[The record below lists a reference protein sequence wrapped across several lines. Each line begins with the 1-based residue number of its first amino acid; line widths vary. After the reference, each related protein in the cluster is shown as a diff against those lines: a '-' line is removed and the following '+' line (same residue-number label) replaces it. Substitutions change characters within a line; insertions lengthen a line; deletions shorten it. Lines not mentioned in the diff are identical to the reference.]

1 MHDPSLVT
9 APTSASPTAGQR
21 PKLRYQ
27 PSFDGIRGVGI
38 LAVIAAHSG
47 RPQFGSGFYA
57 VDLFFVLSGFLITT
71 LLLEEFFGT
80 GRISLRLFWQ
90 RRAARLLP
98 ALGVL
103 CAVVLLISA
112 VDAVH
117 SLRPELNTN
126 PMGTTLLGVLLSA
139 TYTSSWA
146 QAIFHWNLGPM
157 AHTWSLSVEE
167 WFYLL
172 WPLLL
177 LLLLRRPRTLT
188 RNLVV
193 LAGIS
198 IVYRLVSEQLISSK
212 FYLYFAPDQRVCQ
225 LLCGCALGAV
235 LFEHG
240 ARVAQHRRAVAW
252 IGGIGALAVA
262 ILMFR
267 PITAAA
273 AHRVVP
279 YEHDGVVLMAL
290 ATTAVVC
297 CLVLRPELWLARLL
311 SLRPL
316 LWLGRRSYGLYLYHY
331 AIILIVSPYSGP
343 SGFVPTRSGIR
354 SLVLMFLAAA
364 VSYRWVE
371 QPVMRRMR
379 ERERRVRGAGLPDQA
394 HSQPR
399 GRLVGTL
406 ATGEGSA

>member
-1 MHDPSLVT
+1 M
-9 APTSASPTAGQR
+9 R

-27 PSFDGIRGVGI
+27 PAFDGIRGVGI
-38 LAVIAAHSG
+38 LAVIAGHSG

-71 LLLEEFFGT
+71 LLLEEYFGT

-117 SLRPELNTN
+117 SLRPELNPN
-126 PMGTTLLGVLLSA
+126 PAGTTLLGVLLSA
-139 TYTSSWA
+139 TYTASWG
-146 QAIFHWNLGPM
+146 QAIFGWNLGPM

-177 LLLLRRPRTLT
+177 LLLLRWPRRLT

-193 LAGIS
+193 LAAIS
-198 IVYRLVSEQLISSK
+198 IVYRLLSEELISSK

-235 LFEHG
+235 LYQYG
-240 ARVAQHRRAVAW
+240 GRVRQFPHAVAW
-252 IGGIGALAVA
+252 VGGIGGLLVA

-267 PITAAA
+267 PISAAA
-273 AHRVVP
+273 AHNPVP
-279 YEHDGVVLMAL
+279 YERDGVVLMAL
-290 ATTAVVC
+290 ATTALVG
-297 CLVLRPELWLARLL
+297 CLVLRPELWLARML

-343 SGFVPTRSGIR
+343 SGYVPTRSGLR

-364 VSYRWVE
+364 ISYRWVE
-371 QPVMRRMR
+371 QPALRWMR
-379 ERERRVRGAGLPDQA
+379 ERERRVRSAERPDHA
-394 HSQPR
+394 PAQPR
-399 GRLVGTL
+399 RRGTGAL
-406 ATGEGSA
+406 ATGEGVA